1 MSSID
6 DIPPCRR
13 SSTMNLRTPKD
24 IGALIR
30 QRRRDLGLDQ
40 RTLAERVGASRQW
53 IIDAEAGKPRIELG
67 LILRTLEVLGVRL
80 ATAET
85 KPKARSAA
93 ITAVPDI
100 DAVVR
105 AARRPRQ

>member
-1 MSSID
+1 
-6 DIPPCRR
+6 
-13 SSTMNLRTPKD
+13 MNLRTPKD